1 MLFSSD
7 ICEAC
12 RALSS
17 PGGVWGWL
25 QHPAM
30 GTGRQLSAAAVI
42 SKDLRFHPDLRKLAL
57 THCARSGA
65 GGQLRGCFQ
74 HSADL
79 ITRGDFPC
87 EMRVSR
93 GVARTAVSCSQSA
106 CAQVSF
112 GSQEHTCAG
121 WDGAGGCFRPAPQ
134 VAAGRQHH
142 APPSCAGFCAWALS
156 SLLLGHSNVL

>member
-1 MLFSSD
+1 MLFLSD

-42 SKDLRFHPDLRKLAL
+42 SKDLHFHPDLRKLAL

-87 EMRVSR
+87 EMRASR

-134 VAAGRQHH
+134 VAEGRQHH